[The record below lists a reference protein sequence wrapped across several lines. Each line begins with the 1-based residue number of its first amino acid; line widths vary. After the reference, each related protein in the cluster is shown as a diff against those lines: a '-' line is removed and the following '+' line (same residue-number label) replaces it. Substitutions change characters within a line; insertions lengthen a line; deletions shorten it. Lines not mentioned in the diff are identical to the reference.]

1 VWAHLLSFLGGG
13 HNCIGYR
20 FSLAEM
26 KALLFVLLRAF
37 EFELAVPGGCRRDAY
52 AGAAPDTPQRAGKE
66 SASDARASDFELTD

>member
-1 VWAHLLSFLGGG
+1 MWAHLLSFLGGG

-37 EFELAVPGGCRRDAY
+37 EFELAVPVADV
-52 AGAAPDTPQRAGKE
+52 AATHTPVQRPTLLSEPGKNQLPMLVRPI
-66 SASDARASDFELTD
+66 SN